1 MGTPLANATRN
12 WCDEPMRALIPDII
26 EDLSDSDLAHVYAW
40 PSKRDQTW
48 LRMNFAAS
56 IDGCVT
62 DNDGLSAGVSSPD
75 DKRVF
80 ALLRATCDA
89 VVVGAGTARTEGY
102 GPVKVRE
109 SMEKL
114 RHKLGMT
121 TPPRLVIITNSG
133 NLDPASPAFVDA
145 DPGARTIVV
154 TRRESGLGADTATA
168 RHDELAEVA
177 DIVVAGE
184 ASVDLKSTRT
194 QLGDLGLH
202 RLLCEGGPSL
212 FGDMLTAGVVD
223 DLCLTTSP
231 LIAGQST
238 ANRTTLVGHDA
249 LPEHHDATLAS
260 LVQAN
265 DSLLTRWLLRK

>member
-1 MGTPLANATRN
+1 
-12 WCDEPMRALIPDII
+12 MRALVPDII
-26 EDLSDSDLAHVYAW
+26 EDLSDSDLDHVYAW
-40 PSKRDQTW
+40 PAQRDQTW

-89 VVVGAGTARTEGY
+89 VLVGAGTARAEGY

-109 SMEKL
+109 SMSEL
-114 RHKLGMT
+114 RRRAGMT

-133 NLDPASPAFVDA
+133 NLDPASSAFVEA
-145 DPGARTIVV
+145 DPRARTIVV
-154 TRRESGLGADTATA
+154 TRGESHGTAGSGPA
-168 RHDELAEVA
+168 RLTELAQVA
-177 DIVVAGE
+177 DIVLAGE
-184 ASVDLKSTRT
+184 EHVDLVSART
-194 QLGDLGLH
+194 KLANLGLH

-231 LIAGQST
+231 LIAGQS
-238 ANRTTLVGHDA
+238 AENRTTLVGQDA
-249 LPEHHDATLAS
+249 LPRHHDATLAS

-265 DSLLTRWLLRK
+265 DSLLARWLLRK

>member
-1 MGTPLANATRN
+1 
-12 WCDEPMRALIPDII
+12 MRALIPDII
-26 EDLSDSDLAHVYAW
+26 EDLSDSDLAEVYAW
-40 PSKRDQTW
+40 PSQRDQTW

-56 IDGCVT
+56 IDGSVT

-89 VVVGAGTARTEGY
+89 VVVGAGTARAEGY

-109 SMEKL
+109 SMANL
-114 RHKLGMT
+114 RRTLGMT

-133 NLDPASPAFVDA
+133 NLDPASSAFVDA
-145 DPGARTIVV
+145 DSNARTIVV
-154 TRRESGLGADTATA
+154 TRGRSGGATDTGATP
-168 RHDELAEVA
+168 RSQLAEVA
-177 DIVVAGE
+177 DMVLVGE
-184 ASVDLKSTRT
+184 EAVDLVLART
-194 QLGDLGLH
+194 KLADLGLH

-231 LIAGQST
+231 LIAGQSA
-238 ANRTTLVGHDA
+238 ANRTTLTGHDV
-249 LPEHHDATLAS
+249 LPAHHAATLAS
-260 LVQAN
+260 LVQAEN
-265 DSLLTRWLLRK
+265 SLLARWLLHT